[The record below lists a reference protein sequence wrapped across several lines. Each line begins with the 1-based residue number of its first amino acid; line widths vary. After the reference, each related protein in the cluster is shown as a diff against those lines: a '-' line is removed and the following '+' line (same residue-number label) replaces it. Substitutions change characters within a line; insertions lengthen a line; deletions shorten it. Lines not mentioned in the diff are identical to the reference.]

1 MRKIRRFIIRNW
13 FWLVVGIVL
22 TRKAVEY
29 AYIERGYADF
39 GGEWFVCP
47 IILMAVH
54 LAREMNDMIHNLFY
68 EDGEYYE

>member
-29 AYIERGYADF
+29 AYIERGYAAF

-47 IILMAVH
+47 IILIAVH
-54 LAREMNDMIHNLFY
+54 LVREMNDMIHNLFC